1 MKTYELTGKG
11 LEHLT
16 LVSREKP
23 IPKKGEVLIRIRAAS
38 LNYRDL
44 MIAKGVYRREVCYP
58 LIPLSDGSGEVEA
71 VGEGVSDCKAGDRVM
86 GSFFPFFYDG
96 LVGPETDRRALG
108 GDLDGVLSEYIVLSS
123 ESVVKIP
130 AGWSFEEA
138 STLPCAALTAWNAL
152 YGALPLLPGQTV
164 LVLGT
169 GGVSMYATLFARM
182 GGARVIATSR
192 SSGKLLKM
200 KNFGAEEIIDT
211 SRSPD
216 WDASVHE
223 ITSGRGV
230 DHVVDVLGGESFNRS
245 LRAVRA
251 GGQVSVIGVLS
262 GTSGLVDTAL
272 ILGKAIGVRGIY
284 VGNRRQLEEMARAL
298 GNGSHRPAIDAV
310 FPFSEVR
317 NAFTA
322 LDKGDH
328 FGKIVVRL

>member
-1 MKTYELTGKG
+1 MKAYELTGKG

-16 LVSREKP
+16 LVNREKP
-23 IPKKGEVLIRIRAAS
+23 IPGKGEVLIRMRAAS

-44 MIAKGVYRREVCYP
+44 MIAKGVYRREVHYP
-58 LIPLSDGSGEVEA
+58 LIPLSDGAGEIEA
-71 VGEGVSDCKAGDRVM
+71 VGEDVSELRTGDRVM

-96 LVGPETDRRALG
+96 LVGTETDRRALG
-108 GDLDGVLSEYIVLSS
+108 GDLDGVLSEYIVLNSQ
-123 ESVVKIP
+123 SVVKIP

-152 YGALPLLPGQTV
+152 YGGIPLLPGQTV

-182 GGARVIATSR
+182 GGARVVATSR
-192 SSGKLLKM
+192 SSDKLLKM
-200 KNFGAEEIIDT
+200 KAFGAEDLIDT
-211 SRSPD
+211 SREPD
-216 WDASVHE
+216 WEQRVHALT
-223 ITSGRGV
+223 IGRGV

-245 LRAVRA
+245 LRAVRV

-262 GTSGLVDTAL
+262 GIEGLVDTTL

-298 GNGSHRPAIDAV
+298 GNGTHRPAIDAV
-310 FPFSEVR
+310 FPFSEAR
-317 NAFTA
+317 QAFMA
-322 LDKGDH
+322 LDNGAH
-328 FGKIVVRL
+328 FGKIVIRV